1 VPGAVVLER
10 ACVVARDG
18 TVLLG
23 PVDLRVGTG
32 ERWAL
37 LGPNGSGKTTL
48 LSLAGGRRHPSSGT
62 ATVLGGGF
70 GVTDM
75 RVLRRRI
82 GHAGHRLAE
91 AIRPSMT
98 AIDAVLTGR
107 ESVLESW
114 MLHAGPGDR
123 EQARLLLERVGC
135 SGLTTRALGTLSQG
149 ERQRVLLARA
159 LFGEPELL
167 VLDEPA
173 AGLDLPSREALV
185 SAVET
190 IDGATVCWRRTTS
203 RSCPPRSPTP
213 HCFATAGWWRP
224 GRSPRCSPTHRS
236 RHASGCRSRSPATMD
251 AGRRWR
257 AAAADGHGGVHVH
270 RAR

>member
-1 VPGAVVLER
+1 MTGAVVLDR
-10 ACVVARDG
+10 ARVVARDG

-107 ESVLESW
+107 DSVLESW
-114 MLHAGPGDR
+114 MLHAEPRDR

-135 SGLTTRALGTLSQG
+135 WGLATRALGTLSQG

-190 IDGATVCWRRTTS
+190 IDGATVLLATHHLEELPSTITHAALLRDGRLVATGPVAQVLADAPLSTCFGMPLEVTRHNGRWAAVAGSRR
-203 RSCPPRSPTP
+203 
-213 HCFATAGWWRP
+213 
-224 GRSPRCSPTHRS
+224 
-236 RHASGCRSRSPATMD
+236 
-251 AGRRWR
+251 
-257 AAAADGHGGVHVH
+257 
-270 RAR
+270 